1 MTFAE
6 IGLHE
11 ALLKALTQAG
21 YTEPTPVQAQAIPA
35 AIEGR
40 DLLVSS
46 QTGSG
51 KTAAFVLPALH
62 RLAPQER
69 PPFVPSPS
77 ASRRTPNQERQSAR
91 ARGRERPRFQPAQP
105 KMLVL
110 APTRELALQV
120 TAATDKYAGQIRHLK
135 AVAILGGM
143 PYPKQMELL
152 GRNPE
157 ILVATPGRLIDHMES
172 GKIDFSNLQMLV
184 LDEADRMLDMG
195 FIDDIRAIAESLPAS
210 RQTLLF
216 SATLDGVVGRLAL
229 SLTHEPQRIEITTTP
244 VQEAKIEERL
254 MLIDGFEH
262 KHRLLEKILGDGELQ
277 QAVVFTATKRSA
289 EDLTERMIGWGV
301 RAAALHGDMTQRA
314 RTRTLDR
321 LRRGEV
327 QVLVATDVAARGI
340 DVAGISHVINFDPPR
355 QAEDYVHRIGRTGRA
370 GRSGVAITLTHPNEM
385 RTIGAIERFT
395 GRRLAEHVIKGL
407 EPRAPR
413 RPAGAGRGGFEGS
426 RGGKPSGPRTPAP
439 RRSEDSPRRWGD
451 SPRSH
456 EGRQERAAAPR
467 AYGETAPRSEFE
479 RRVRGD
485 DGDRRTLGVSGE
497 RKPRS
502 SWGNKDHHPQRDG
515 EGWGRRRRD
524 R

>member
-1 MTFAE
+1 MTETNVSTPSLSFADL
-6 IGLHE
+6 GLPE
-11 ALLKALTQAG
+11 ALVAAVAQSG
-21 YTEPTPVQAQAIPA
+21 YTTPTEVQARAIPA
-35 AIEGR
+35 VLAGA
-40 DLLVSS
+40 DLLASS
-46 QTGSG
+46 HTGSG
-51 KTAAFVLPALH
+51 KTAAFALPLLA
-62 RLAPQER
+62 RLALPR
-69 PPFVPSPS
+69 HH
-77 ASRRTPNQERQSAR
+77 AGRSAR
-91 ARGRERPRFQPAQP
+91 V
-105 KMLVL
+105 LVL
-110 APTRELALQV
+110 TPTRELAQQV
-120 TAATDKYAGQIRHLK
+120 EKSFRTYGRGLRRLK
-135 AVAILGGM
+135 TVVLVGGM
-143 PYPKQMELL
+143 PFGPQRRDLS
-152 GRNPE
+152 GPVDV
-157 ILVATPGRLIDHMES
+157 IVATPGRLMDHMQQRTVSLDGIEA
-172 GKIDFSNLQMLV
+172 LV

-195 FIDDIRAIAESLPAS
+195 FIDDIRAIAESLPTP

-229 SLTHEPQRIEITTTP
+229 SLTHEPQRIEITSSP

-262 KHRLLEKILGDGELQ
+262 KHRLLEKLISDEGVQ

-289 EDLTERMIGWGV
+289 EELTERMVGWGV

-395 GRRLAEHVIKGL
+395 GRRLAEHVIEGL

-413 RPAGAGRGGFEGS
+413 RPAGSGRGGFEGS

-439 RRSEDSPRRWGD
+439 RRGEDSPCRWGD
-451 SPRSH
+451 APRGH
-456 EGRQERAAAPR
+456 ESRQERPAAPR
-467 AYGETAPRSEFE
+467 AYGESAPRSEFE

-485 DGDRRTLGVSGE
+485 EGERRTLGVSGE

-502 SWGNKDHHPQRDG
+502 GWGNKDHHSQRDG

>member
-1 MTFAE
+1 
-6 IGLHE
+6 
-11 ALLKALTQAG
+11 
-21 YTEPTPVQAQAIPA
+21 
-35 AIEGR
+35 
-40 DLLVSS
+40 
-46 QTGSG
+46 
-51 KTAAFVLPALH
+51 
-62 RLAPQER
+62 
-69 PPFVPSPS
+69 
-77 ASRRTPNQERQSAR
+77 
-91 ARGRERPRFQPAQP
+91 
-105 KMLVL
+105 
-110 APTRELALQV
+110 
-120 TAATDKYAGQIRHLK
+120 
-135 AVAILGGM
+135 
-143 PYPKQMELL
+143 
-152 GRNPE
+152 
-157 ILVATPGRLIDHMES
+157 
-172 GKIDFSNLQMLV
+172 
-184 LDEADRMLDMG
+184 
-195 FIDDIRAIAESLPAS
+195 
-210 RQTLLF
+210 
-216 SATLDGVVGRLAL
+216 
-229 SLTHEPQRIEITTTP
+229 
-244 VQEAKIEERL
+244 
-254 MLIDGFEH
+254 
-262 KHRLLEKILGDGELQ
+262 
-277 QAVVFTATKRSA
+277 VVFTATKRSA
-289 EDLTERMIGWGV
+289 EELTERMVGWGV

-395 GRRLAEHVIKGL
+395 GRRLVEHVIEGL

-413 RPAGAGRGGFEGS
+413 RPAGGGRGGFEGS

-502 SWGNKDHHPQRDG
+502 SWGNKDQHPQRDG

>member
-1 MTFAE
+1 MSVAFTTRSRTYVQPFRTPEESAREVLQALQAAPDTQAALVFGNETNGLANEEVWQCTFPATIPANPAYSSLNLAAAVQVACYVLARTCE
-6 IGLHE
+6 AFAPQAGAIADAPDFVPASHE
-11 ALLKALTQAG
+11 AVEGLL
-21 YTEPTPVQAQAIPA
+21 AQWFAVLERLDFYDPA
-35 AIEGR
+35 SPKRLEAR
-40 DLLVSS
+40 LRRLL
-46 QTGSG
+46 
-51 KTAAFVLPALH
+51 
-62 RLAPQER
+62 
-69 PPFVPSPS
+69 
-77 ASRRTPNQERQSAR
+77 AR
-91 ARGRERPRFQPAQP
+91 A
-105 KMLVL
+105 
-110 APTRELALQV
+110 
-120 TAATDKYAGQIRHLK
+120 
-135 AVAILGGM
+135 
-143 PYPKQMELL
+143 
-152 GRNPE
+152 
-157 ILVATPGRLIDHMES
+157 
-172 GKIDFSNLQMLV
+172 
-184 LDEADRMLDMG
+184 
-195 FIDDIRAIAESLPAS
+195 
-210 RQTLLF
+210 
-216 SATLDGVVGRLAL
+216 RLAL

-395 GRRLAEHVIKGL
+395 GRRLAEHVIEGL

>member
-1 MTFAE
+1 
-6 IGLHE
+6 
-11 ALLKALTQAG
+11 
-21 YTEPTPVQAQAIPA
+21 
-35 AIEGR
+35 
-40 DLLVSS
+40 
-46 QTGSG
+46 
-51 KTAAFVLPALH
+51 
-62 RLAPQER
+62 
-69 PPFVPSPS
+69 
-77 ASRRTPNQERQSAR
+77 
-91 ARGRERPRFQPAQP
+91 
-105 KMLVL
+105 
-110 APTRELALQV
+110 
-120 TAATDKYAGQIRHLK
+120 
-135 AVAILGGM
+135 
-143 PYPKQMELL
+143 
-152 GRNPE
+152 
-157 ILVATPGRLIDHMES
+157 VATPGRLMDHMQQRTVSLDGIES
-172 GKIDFSNLQMLV
+172 LV

-195 FIDDIRAIAESLPAS
+195 FIDDIRAIAESLPAP

-262 KHRLLEKILGDGELQ
+262 KHRLLEKLISDEGVQ

-289 EDLTERMIGWGV
+289 EELTERMVGWGV

-395 GRRLAEHVIKGL
+395 GRRLAEHVIEGL

-413 RPAGAGRGGFEGS
+413 RPAGGGRGGFEGS
-426 RGGKPSGPRTPAP
+426 RGGKSSGPRTPAP

-451 SPRSH
+451 APRGH
-456 EGRQERAAAPR
+456 ESRQERPAAPR
-467 AYGETAPRSEFE
+467 AYGEPAPRSEFE

-485 DGDRRTLGVSGE
+485 EGERRTLGVSGE

-502 SWGNKDHHPQRDG
+502 SWGNKDQHPQRDG

>member
-1 MTFAE
+1 MRERVVTTKKDTSMSFE
-6 IGLHE
+6 NLGLQE
-11 ALLKALTQAG
+11 AITRAVRDAG
-21 YTEPTPVQAQAIPA
+21 YTQATDVQQHAIGPA
-35 AIEGR
+35 LNGA
-40 DLLVSS
+40 DLMVSAR
-46 QTGSG
+46 TGSG
-51 KTAAFVLPALH
+51 KTAAFILPALQ
-62 RLAPQER
+62 RGLAGRAAMAGQR
-69 PPFVPSPS
+69 RDRSQPP
-77 ASRRTPNQERQSAR
+77 
-91 ARGRERPRFQPAQP
+91 GPRV
-105 KMLVL
+105 LVL
-110 APTRELALQV
+110 VLTPTRELALQV
-120 TAATDKYAGQIRHLK
+120 ARAAISYGRHVPYLRVATIVGGVPYAAQLK
-135 AVAILGGM
+135 ALRDG
-143 PYPKQMELL
+143 PDLL
-152 GRNPE
+152 
-157 ILVATPGRLIDHMES
+157 IATPGRLIDHMQS
-172 GKIDFSNLQMLV
+172 GRCRLDRLELLV

-395 GRRLAEHVIKGL
+395 GRRLAEHVIEGL